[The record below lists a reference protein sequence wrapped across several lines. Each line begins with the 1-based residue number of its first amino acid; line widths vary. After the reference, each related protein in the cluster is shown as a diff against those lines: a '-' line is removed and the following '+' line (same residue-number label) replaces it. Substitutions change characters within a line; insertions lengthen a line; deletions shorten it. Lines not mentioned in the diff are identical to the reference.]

1 MKNLMKVKYKE
12 TEVVPKKSFGQNFLT
27 DDNILRKIIDAARL
41 SPDDTVLEIGP
52 GFGALTKHIAKMVPH
67 FTAVELDKE
76 LAHFIRTEFPTVNLI
91 EGDVLDLSLA
101 TIAQGKK
108 LKVLGNIPYAITSP
122 ILFKLLDERAHLCE
136 AILLVQDEVA
146 RRLSAIPHTKEYGI
160 LTVQL
165 QAFAKVEYCFKVGKH
180 VFKPQPKVNSAV
192 IRLSFQPEF
201 SQVPAELETAF
212 RLLVR
217 RAFAMR
223 RKTLE
228 NNLKLHYDLSGVPFD
243 FKRRAEELSISEFI
257 ALTLKLHHRKVAPN
271 YLPQHQGK

>member
-1 MKNLMKVKYKE
+1 MKVKYKS

-27 DDNILRKIIDAARL
+27 DDNILRKIIDAAQL
-41 SPDDTVLEIGP
+41 TPDDTVLEIGP
-52 GFGALTKHIAKMVPH
+52 GFGALTKHIVRSVPH
-67 FTAVELDKE
+67 FTAVELDRD
-76 LAHFIRTEFPTVNLI
+76 LAQFIRSEFPTVNLI
-91 EGDVLDLSLA
+91 EGDVLELSFATLA
-101 TIAQGKK
+101 SGKK

-146 RRLSAIPHTKEYGI
+146 RRLSAAPRTKEYGI
-160 LTVQL
+160 LAVQL

-192 IRLSFQPEF
+192 VRLSFQNT
-201 SQVPAELETAF
+201 SQVADDLEHSF
-212 RLLVR
+212 RLLIR

-228 NNLKLHYDLSGVPFD
+228 NNLKRYYDLSDTPFD
-243 FKRRAEELSISEFI
+243 FKRRAEELSVSEFI
-257 ALTLKLHHRKVAPN
+257 QLTELLLYKQVEN
-271 YLPQHQGK
+271 

>member
-1 MKNLMKVKYKE
+1 MKVKYKE

-41 SPDDTVLEIGP
+41 SPNDHVLEIGP
-52 GFGALTKHIAKMVPH
+52 GFGALTKHIARSVPH
-67 FTAVELDKE
+67 FTAVELDRD
-76 LAHFIRTEFPTVNLI
+76 LAQFIRTEFPTVNLI
-91 EGDVLDLSLA
+91 EGDVLDISFA

-108 LKVLGNIPYAITSP
+108 LKILGNIPYAITSP

-136 AILLVQDEVA
+136 AVLLVQDEVA
-146 RRLSAIPHTKEYGI
+146 RRLSAMPRTKEYGI

-192 IRLSFQPEF
+192 IRLSFENI
-201 SQVPAELETAF
+201 SQVPNELEATF

-217 RAFAMR
+217 HAFAMR

>member
-1 MKNLMKVKYKE
+1 MKVKYKS

-52 GFGALTKHIAKMVPH
+52 GFGALTKHIVRILPH
-67 FTAVELDKE
+67 FTAVELDKN
-76 LAHFIRTEFPTVNLI
+76 LAQFIRSEFPTVNLI
-91 EGDVLDLSLA
+91 EGDILELSFATLA
-101 TIAQGKK
+101 SGKK

-136 AILLVQDEVA
+136 AILLVQEEVA
-146 RRLSAIPHTKEYGI
+146 RRLSASPRTKEYGI
-160 LTVQL
+160 LAVQL

-212 RLLVR
+212 RFLVR

-228 NNLKLHYDLSGVPFD
+228 NNLKRYYDLSGIPFD
-243 FKRRAEELSISEFI
+243 FKRRAEELSVSEFI
-257 ALTLKLHHRKVAPN
+257 ALASMLCQRELVPSHLR
-271 YLPQHQGK
+271 QHQGK

>member
-1 MKNLMKVKYKE
+1 MKVKYKS

-52 GFGALTKHIAKMVPH
+52 GFGALTKHIVRILPH
-67 FTAVELDKE
+67 FTAVELDRD
-76 LAHFIRTEFPTVNLI
+76 LAQFIRTEFPTVNLI
-91 EGDVLDLSLA
+91 EGDVLDISFA

-122 ILFKLLDERAHLCE
+122 ILFKLLDERAHLSE
-136 AILLVQDEVA
+136 AILLVQEEVA
-146 RRLSAIPHTKEYGI
+146 RRLSAMPRTKEYGI
-160 LTVQL
+160 LAVQL

-180 VFKPQPKVNSAV
+180 VFKPPPKVNSAV
-192 IRLSFQPEF
+192 IRLSFENI
-201 SQVPAELETAF
+201 SQVPNELEATF

-228 NNLKLHYDLSGVPFD
+228 NNLKPYYDLSGVSFN
-243 FKRRAEELSISEFI
+243 FKQRAEELSVSEFI
-257 ALTLKLHHRKVAPN
+257 ALASMLCRQELVPSHLR
-271 YLPQHQGK
+271 QHQGK

>member
-1 MKNLMKVKYKE
+1 MKVKYKS

-52 GFGALTKHIAKMVPH
+52 GFGALTKHIVRSVPH
-67 FTAVELDKE
+67 FTAVELDKD
-76 LAHFIRTEFPTVNLI
+76 LAQFIRTEFPTVNLI
-91 EGDVLDLSLA
+91 EGDVLALSFATLA
-101 TIAQGKK
+101 NGKK

-146 RRLSAIPHTKEYGI
+146 RRLSAPPHTKEYGI
-160 LTVQL
+160 LAVQL

-180 VFKPQPKVNSAV
+180 VFKPQPNVNSAV
-192 IRLSFQPEF
+192 VRLSFQNT
-201 SQVPAELETAF
+201 SQVPADLEHSF
-212 RLLVR
+212 RMLVR

-228 NNLKLHYDLSGVPFD
+228 NNLKRYYDLSGIPFD
-243 FKRRAEELSISEFI
+243 FKRRAEELSVSDFI
-257 ALTLKLHHRKVAPN
+257 ALASHLRPRDLSLHA
-271 YLPQHQGK
+271 Y